1 MRALLCSLLFGLAA
15 CASAGPSAPAPGA
28 RTTLDIAGEDYVHL
42 TLEIG
47 AHEEG
52 YIDAYFGPP
61 EWKTAADAN
70 PRSIA
75 DLKIFADALEARVR
89 EAAAHE
95 DDALRLRRARYLIAA
110 VESARFRLD
119 MIEGVRVPFRDEAER
134 LFALRPDLAPLESYD
149 PVLARLETIVP
160 GEGPLAARVEAFR
173 ARFVIPPDRLGPVMD
188 AAIAACRER
197 TLAHLELPEGEAFR
211 MSYVTNKSWSAYN
224 YYEGNN
230 QSRIEVNTDL
240 PVTIDRAIGLGCHEG
255 YPGHHVQG
263 IYNERKYRE
272 LGWLE
277 YSVAPLYTP
286 ASPLNEGGGNVGADL
301 AFPPAERVAFEA
313 GTLYPLAGLD
323 PALAD
328 EYDAF
333 RRALDALAGTRLTIA
348 AMYLDGEISRE
359 RAIELTQRYQLV
371 SEARASQ
378 LMDFNDGYRS
388 YTINYYSGEQLVR
401 AYVERAGESQE
412 ARWAAFERYLTEPT
426 LPSDLAP

>member
-61 EWKTAADAN
+61 EWKTAAEAN
-70 PRSIA
+70 PRTIA
-75 DLKIFADALEARVR
+75 ELKTFADALEARVR
-89 EAAAHE
+89 EAAARE
-95 DDALRLRRARYLIAA
+95 TDALRLRRAHYLIAA

-134 LFALRPDLAPLESYD
+134 LFALRPDLEPLESYD

-388 YTINYYSGEQLVR
+388 YTINYYSGELLVR
-401 AYVERAGESQE
+401 AYVERAGESQD